1 MNNIYI
7 EATTNTPR
15 LQFEFDKGTFEIKG
29 NSFPEYAQDFF
40 KENLKLFGEYAK
52 NPLPKTIFNFK
63 LIYINTGTN
72 PPIEKIFNLLDDI
85 AEKGNEVEINWFYE
99 EEDDDMEELGRYF
112 QNYTD
117 IMIQRIPCGE
127 ITL

>member
-15 LQFEFDKGTFEIKG
+15 LDFQFDKGIFELKG
-29 NSFPEYAQDFF
+29 NSFPEYAQEFF
-40 KENLKLFGEYAK
+40 KENLQVFEKYSK
-52 NPLPKTIFNFK
+52 NPLAKTVFNFK

-85 AEKGNEVEINWFYE
+85 ANMGKEVEINWFYE

-117 IMIQRIPCGE
+117 IKIHRISCE
-127 ITL
+127 QIIV

>member
-1 MNNIYI
+1 MDNIYI

-15 LQFEFDKGTFEIKG
+15 LDFKFDKGIFEIRG
-29 NSFPEYAQDFF
+29 NSFPEYAQEFF
-40 KENLKLFGEYAK
+40 EGNLKFLEAYSK
-52 NPLPKTIFNFK
+52 NPLSKTVLNFK

-72 PPIEKIFNLLDDI
+72 PPMEKIFNLLDEI
-85 AEKGNEVEINWFYE
+85 ANQGKEVDINWFYE

-117 IMIQRIPCGE
+117 IKINRISCEE